1 VVDLRSPGWG
11 EAQPWVLNINMRPA
25 LISERQRVAS
35 ACRTKRISARP
46 AADKA
51 GGTKQA
57 HNPVQLMP
65 PRFEHE
71 HEHDLVADLGVS
83 SVERSAALRLCG
95 ESPSGLG
102 VWGSGFWG
110 SEHNRARARS
120 PFKTPSRQC
129 ETGPLSRGSLPP
141 FHPSILPSFH
151 PSILPP
157 FHPSILPPLS
167 LTAFSSSVH
176 VGMSVLSA
184 QDT

>member
-1 VVDLRSPGWG
+1 
-11 EAQPWVLNINMRPA
+11 
-25 LISERQRVAS
+25 
-35 ACRTKRISARP
+35 
-46 AADKA
+46 
-51 GGTKQA
+51 
-57 HNPVQLMP
+57 MP

-151 PSILPP
+151 PFPSLPSLHRYTWGCLFCLLRILDCCRPDCAP
-157 FHPSILPPLS
+157 GLPLEFVCQLPD
-167 LTAFSSSVH
+167 VRDN
-176 VGMSVLSA
+176 
-184 QDT
+184 QIDPR

>member
-1 VVDLRSPGWG
+1 MVDLRSPGWG

-83 SVERSAALRLCG
+83 AVERSAALRLCG
-95 ESPSGLG
+95 ESVPSVTSAIGLP
-102 VWGSGFWG
+102 
-110 SEHNRARARS
+110 ETRIA
-120 PFKTPSRQC
+120 SR
-129 ETGPLSRGSLPP
+129 LLNAS
-141 FHPSILPSFH
+141 FAPSFYD
-151 PSILPP
+151 PKDI
-157 FHPSILPPLS
+157 
-167 LTAFSSSVH
+167 
-176 VGMSVLSA
+176 
-184 QDT
+184 